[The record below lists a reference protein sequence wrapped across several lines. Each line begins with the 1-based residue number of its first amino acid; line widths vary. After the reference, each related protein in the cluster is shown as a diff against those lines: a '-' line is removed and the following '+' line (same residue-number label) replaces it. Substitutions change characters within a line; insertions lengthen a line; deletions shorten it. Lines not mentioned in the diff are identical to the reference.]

1 MSSRTEYTLPIQ
13 INERRLKRV
22 IIDQHYLLDHAE
34 SVNDVLILSL
44 VKSIDG
50 GTFRIDSEDYP
61 FQYLVADPVF
71 NMNQPYR
78 LIMIVCLHDD
88 YLEVIN
94 AFRVNKKD

>member
-1 MSSRTEYTLPIQ
+1 MNSRTVYTLPIQ

-22 IIDQHYLLDHAE
+22 IIDQHYLLNHAE
-34 SVNDVLILSL
+34 SVNDNLILSL

-61 FQYLVADPVF
+61 FQYLVAEPVF
-71 NMNQPYR
+71 NMKQPYR
-78 LIMIVCLHDD
+78 LVVVICLNDD
-88 YLEVIN
+88 YLGIIN